1 MLQQASNKVSRFS
14 QRSDALSQ
22 GEFVFAGCTATS
34 TDMSADDM
42 LVERLRSGDSAAYD
56 QLYAEYHR
64 LVFNL
69 AFRFFGEREEASD
82 VAQEVYL
89 SIFRHVARFS
99 GASSLKTW
107 IYRITVN
114 TCLNRSRW
122 WNRRMKQFT
131 VPLKGLSGEPKH
143 PILEPKDPRSSPEES
158 AFRSE
163 LGTQIQKVLN
173 QLPKDQRAAVIL
185 RDLEGLSYDE
195 IAETLGI
202 SLGTVKSR
210 IARGREQ
217 MRLELAG
224 VV

>member
-1 MLQQASNKVSRFS
+1 
-14 QRSDALSQ
+14 LSQ
-22 GEFVFAGCTATS
+22 GEYVFAGCTAT
-34 TDMSADDM
+34 TVDTSADEV

-82 VAQEVYL
+82 VSQEVYM

-99 GASSLKTW
+99 GASTLKTW
-107 IYRITVN
+107 IYRITLN
-114 TCLNRSRW
+114 TCLNRNRW
-122 WNRRMKQFT
+122 WNRRMKKMT
-131 VPLKGLSGEPKH
+131 VPLKEVSGEEKH
-143 PILEPKDPRSSPEES
+143 LISELRDTRSSPEES

-163 LGTQIQKVLN
+163 LGIQIQKVLN

-195 IAETLGI
+195 IAEALGV

-217 MRLELAG
+217 MRLELAR
-224 VV
+224 VI